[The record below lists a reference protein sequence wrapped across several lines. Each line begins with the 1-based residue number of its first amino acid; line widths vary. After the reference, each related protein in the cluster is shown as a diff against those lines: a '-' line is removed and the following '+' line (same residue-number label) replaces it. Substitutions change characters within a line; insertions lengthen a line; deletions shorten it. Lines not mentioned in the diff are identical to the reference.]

1 MLMFWLPQAWVS
13 PLPMMNVTENMMVTS
28 DICPYVTEKKK
39 KMQHAKIWPTSAEA
53 QVLKLA

>member
-1 MLMFWLPQAWVS
+1 MLMFWFPQAWVS

-39 KMQHAKIWPTSAEA
+39 MQHAKIWPTSAEA